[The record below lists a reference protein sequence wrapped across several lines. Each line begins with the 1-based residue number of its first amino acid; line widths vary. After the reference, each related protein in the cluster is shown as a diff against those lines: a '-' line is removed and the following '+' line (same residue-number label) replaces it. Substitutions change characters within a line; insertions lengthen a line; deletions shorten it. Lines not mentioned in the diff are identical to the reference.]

1 MSLLNRLLTL
11 GFLCLF
17 TTGLA
22 AQTNYDGI
30 IGVFVGEHDAQVS
43 VANSARITHASVT
56 LRINEANELE
66 AIIDNEEQL
75 RITLQREFASDMDD
89 LFPLIIDSAIIVI
102 TNETTVIIDPVEQMH
117 FALSLFATPKL
128 PHFAAEP
135 TLVFEG
141 YGLSRHWG
149 KTGGFSID

>member
-1 MSLLNRLLTL
+1 MSLTNRLLTL
-11 GFLCLF
+11 GFLCLLA
-17 TTGLA
+17 TSLA

-30 IGVFVGEHDAQVS
+30 IDVFVGEHDAQVS
-43 VANSARITHASVT
+43 AANSARITHAAVT

-66 AIIDNEEQL
+66 AIIDNEEQI
-75 RITLQREFASDMDD
+75 RITLQRDGASDMDA
-89 LFPLIIDSAIIVI
+89 LFPLTIDSAIIII

-117 FALSLFATPKL
+117 FALSLFTAPKL
-128 PHFAAEP
+128 PYFDAEP

-149 KTGGFSID
+149 KAGGFSID

>member
-1 MSLLNRLLTL
+1 MSLLNRSLIL
-11 GFLCLF
+11 GFLCLL

-30 IGVFVGEHDAQVS
+30 IAAFVGAHDAQVS
-43 VANSARITHASVT
+43 VANSARITHAPVT

-75 RITLQREFASDMDD
+75 RISLQREEVTDMDY
-89 LFPLIIDSAIIVI
+89 LFPITIDSALVII
-102 TNETTVIIDPVEQMH
+102 TNGTTVIIDPVGQMH
-117 FALSLFATPKL
+117 FALSLYAEPML

>member
-1 MSLLNRLLTL
+1 MSIITRIFTL
-11 GFLCLF
+11 GFLCLL

-22 AQTNYDGI
+22 AQTNYDGSI
-30 IGVFVGEHDAQVS
+30 DAYIGAHDAQVS
-43 VANSARITHASVT
+43 AANSARVTHAQVT

-75 RITLQREFASDMDD
+75 RITLQREGVTDMDA
-89 LFPLIIDSAIIVI
+89 LFPLTIDSAIIVI
-102 TNETTVIIDPVEQMH
+102 TNETAVIIDPVGQMH

-128 PHFAAEP
+128 PHFSAEP

-149 KTGGFSID
+149 KPGGFSID

>member
-1 MSLLNRLLTL
+1 MSLLTRFLTL
-11 GFLCLF
+11 GFLCLL

-22 AQTNYDGI
+22 AQTNYASAIDTY
-30 IGVFVGEHDAQVS
+30 VGAHDAQVS
-43 VANSARITHASVT
+43 AANSARVTHAPVT
-56 LRINEANELE
+56 LRINADNELE
-66 AIIDNEEQL
+66 ALINNEEQL
-75 RITLQREFASDMDD
+75 RISLQREEGSDMDY
-89 LFPLIIDSAIIVI
+89 LFPLTIDSALIIV
-102 TNETTVIIDPVEQMH
+102 TNGTTVIIDPIGQMH
-117 FALSLFATPKL
+117 FALSLSPNPKL